1 VWLPNFGHLTQ
12 NPQNSGISHKIRKNR
27 ASHTKSAN
35 PKPQSLC
42 DPINTAALDPSFGFD
57 TASAQVWERFT
68 LAMHVAAA
76 SGLETGVGSWYTG
89 SYENASS

>member
-1 VWLPNFGHLTQ
+1 VCDPINNVRCSFRL
-12 NPQNSGISHKIRKNR
+12 SGISHETRKIP
-27 ASHTKSAN
+27 N

-57 TASAQVWERFT
+57 TASAEVWERFT

-89 SYENASS
+89 VPRS